1 MLASV
6 METLDDAMVTKGSI
20 SPPTKKGMTSGDQY
34 SGEVDEDGKAHGKG
48 TLNFDEGGYYAGE
61 FKHGKAHGQG
71 TTHYPGFFTYIGE
84 HRDGRGHG
92 YGIIEDH
99 STGEKYEGHVVNDMK
114 HGKGKIVKLDGSV
127 IEGTWENGNLVE

>member
-1 MLASV
+1 MHN
-6 METLDDAMVTKGSI
+6 TGGQDDIFITKGSI
-20 SPPTKKGMTSGDQY
+20 SQSTKKSMTSGDQY
-34 SGEVDEDGKAHGKG
+34 SGEVDEDGKAHGNG
-48 TLNFDEGGYYAGE
+48 TLNFDEGGYYSGE

-92 YGIIEDH
+92 YGIIDNH
-99 STGEKYEGHVVNDMK
+99 STREKYEGYVVNDMK

-127 IEGTWENGNLVE
+127 IEGTWENGDPV

>member
-1 MLASV
+1 M
-6 METLDDAMVTKGSI
+6 
-20 SPPTKKGMTSGDQY
+20 KGMTSGDQY
-34 SGEVDEDGKAHGKG
+34 SGEVDEDGKAHGNG
-48 TLNFDEGGYYAGE
+48 TLNFDEGGYYSGE

-92 YGIIEDH
+92 YGIIENH
-99 STGEKYEGHVVNDMK
+99 STGEKYEGYVVNDMK